1 MTKPTVT
8 SMTQALQW
16 NKCCGNLH
24 MKKLCMW
31 LTNVLAKYTNT
42 QSIMHKIIFS
52 PSAVTLLL
60 LGNPEG
66 AWGLR
71 VLVPKIDFTI
81 SLSFRFLCQKKVEFV
96 SLPIRHWAT
105 YGWGSADFHSL
116 TSTLL
121 QGALCTVGMK
131 NTFVTLLS
139 QYGKM
144 TFTIVQNSW
153 EDHWINHQKPTVWGH

>member
-1 MTKPTVT
+1 MDGEGRALVTKPTVT

-81 SLSFRFLCQKKVEFV
+81 SLSFRFLCQKKGGICISPNQTLSYLWPGISWSSQSNFYTPSGCFMHSRNEKYVCYPFV
-96 SLPIRHWAT
+96 SIW
-105 YGWGSADFHSL
+105 
-116 TSTLL
+116 
-121 QGALCTVGMK
+121 
-131 NTFVTLLS
+131 
-139 QYGKM
+139 
-144 TFTIVQNSW
+144 
-153 EDHWINHQKPTVWGH
+153 